1 MVKVIVVEDLW
12 KTYRSRKLVIQVLRG
27 ISFNVENKT
36 VTCIIGPNGAGKTTL
51 LKIIAGFIEAD
62 RGKVLVLG
70 KSPRDASIRRRVGY
84 MPQEDVLFDSLT
96 FAEHLELLKNTRE
109 GIRVDLEFVYNLLEK
124 VRLNKVLQLN
134 IGKLSGGQRRLVQM
148 FLAIS
153 HKPEII
159 LLDEPIAFVDK
170 ENRETILEVIR
181 KLVDEN
187 GSTILI
193 ASHDPY
199 ACSIA
204 NRVLE
209 LRDGLIKEVKV

>member
-1 MVKVIVVEDLW
+1 MVKTIVVEDLW
-12 KTYRSRKLVIQVLRG
+12 KTYRLRNLVIQVLRG
-27 ISFNVENKT
+27 ISFNVEDQT

-62 RGKVLVLG
+62 RGKVLVFG
-70 KSPRDASIRRRVGY
+70 KSPRDASIRRLIGY
-84 MPQEDVLFDSLT
+84 MPQEDILFDSLT

-109 GIRVDLEFVYNLLEK
+109 GIIVDLEFVYSLLEK
-124 VRLNKVLQLN
+124 VGLNKVLQLN
-134 IGKLSGGQRRLVQM
+134 IGKLSGGQRRLMQM
-148 FLAIS
+148 ILTIS

-170 ENRETILEVIR
+170 ENRETILEIIR